1 MLRLLEH
8 TELLTRV
15 WTTLDYALILDFV
28 VVVVVVVVVVF
39 VVTNF
44 EKSLSF
50 ERLDLEP

>member
-8 TELLTRV
+8 IELPTRV

-28 VVVVVVVVVVF
+28 LVVVIVVV

-50 ERLDLEP
+50 ERLDSEP

>member
-8 TELLTRV
+8 MELLTRV

-28 VVVVVVVVVVF
+28 VVIVVVVVVV